1 MKSCPQSPGLGSE
14 EGSSTETN
22 PKIPPHIDILPLPE
36 ESTSSNAAQPENRA
50 QEHPHAMGG
59 RRILQDFWAVW
70 NPELPLSPS
79 VAPLLGPFVPCWAC
93 FQSQIPWETWSY
105 RTQENSRGTPSGFQL
120 LMWLRVFLVFLQV
133 YGTGSVGN
141 DITSLTNFSFVV
153 LINCKYCPLLG
164 STV

>member
-1 MKSCPQSPGLGSE
+1 MSSGKAAPPQQPQCKALAGGTGMKSCPQSPGLGSE

-22 PKIPPHIDILPLPE
+22 PKIPTHIEILPLPE

-105 RTQENSRGTPSGFQL
+105 RTQENSRGTP
-120 LMWLRVFLVFLQV
+120 LRFPAADVVK
-133 YGTGSVGN
+133 
-141 DITSLTNFSFVV
+141 SLPGVSAS
-153 LINCKYCPLLG
+153 LWHW
-164 STV
+164 